1 MSNSKDAVR
10 KILDAVKADKRTS
23 LTAPEGKLVCDAYG
37 IPVPKEGVAKSA
49 AEAAKIATDMGFPVV
64 MKIVSPDILHKTEAG
79 GVMVGVK
86 TAADA
91 EKNYA
96 TILANAK
103 KYKADA
109 KIEGI
114 QVQQM
119 LLGGQEVIIGAVTD
133 GSFGKLVAFG
143 LGGVL
148 VEVLKDITFRLAPA
162 TKEDALSMLDGIQA
176 HEMLKGVRGSDPA
189 NRDAIADI
197 IVNVSKLITDFPE
210 IAEMDLN
217 PVFATKSNAIAADVR
232 IVVDFEPKPPRP
244 RPNHDDIVRQM
255 NRIMKPKS
263 VAVIGA
269 SAENGKIGNSVM
281 KNLINGGYK
290 GEIYPIHPKADEIM
304 GKKVYKSVK
313 DVPGEVDIA
322 VFAIPANFV
331 AGALIECGEKKV
343 VGAIL
348 IPSGYA
354 ETGNIKGQEEIQAI
368 GQKYGIRL
376 MGPNIYGFYY
386 THANLC
392 ATFCTAYDVKGS
404 AALSSQSGGIGMA
417 IIGFSRSAKMGVSA
431 IVGLGNKSDIDED
444 DLLTFFEQD
453 DNTQIIAQHCED
465 LKDGRAF
472 AEVAKRVSKKKPIV
486 VLKAGR
492 TSAGAKAASS
502 HTGALAGNDKIYED
516 VFNQSGV
523 IRARSLRDMLE
534 FARGIPVLPTP
545 KGENVVIITG
555 AGGSGVLLSDAC
567 IDNNLQADD
576 DPAGSRCGVPQVH
589 PAVRRGRQ
597 PGRHHRRRAADHLRQ
612 HRQARARRP
621 AHPFADPR
629 LLAHHR
635 DAADGVCEEHGRGEE
650 RDEGQ
655 GHREADRG
663 LAGRRHRGRGSRR
676 LSLPERHRRL
686 RLLDR
691 NSGRGARRE
700 VQVGARRGPAV
711 SVNSSHSGMRASR
724 GPGMRI
730 PGSRCAR
737 TGMHGNQARFA
748 FQPSRCHRPIQ
759 RRGDGEAGAGRQRI
773 DHEILKSGM
782 PARRP
787 ELQNL
792 DHADHH
798 DGDRCR
804 EQPVPRI
811 GQAEASP
818 TRTKASACSPSW
830 PRSECG
836 RKRGGPSVA
845 KVTAAARS
853 QAMILRMMVIATG

>member
-1 MSNSKDAVR
+1 MSHSKDAVR
-10 KILDAVKADKRTS
+10 KILDAVKADKRSS

-49 AEAAKIATDMGFPVV
+49 AEAVKLASSMGFPVV

-86 TAADA
+86 TAEDV

-162 TKEDALSMLDGIQA
+162 TKQDALSMLDGIQA

-189 NRDAIADI
+189 DRDAIADI
-197 IVNVSKLITDFPE
+197 IVNVSELITDFPE
-210 IAEMDLN
+210 ISEMDLN
-217 PVFATKSNAIAADVR
+217 PVFATKSDAIAADVR
-232 IVVDFEPKPPRP
+232 IVVDFAPAAPRP

-269 SAENGKIGNSVM
+269 SAETGKIGNSVM

-331 AGALIECGEKKV
+331 AAALIECGEKKV

-567 IDNNLQADD
+567 IDNKLSLMTIPPDLDAAFRKFIPPFGAAGNPVDITGGEPPITYVNTVKLGLE
-576 DPAGSRCGVPQVH
+576 DPRIHSLILGYWHTIVTPPMVFAKNMVEVKNAMKAKGIEKPIVASLAGDIEVEE
-589 PAVRRGRQ
+589 
-597 PGRHHRRRAADHLRQ
+597 AADYLYQ
-612 HRQARARRP
+612 NGIVAYAYSTEIP
-621 AHPFADPR
+621 VAVLGAKYKW
-629 LLAHHR
+629 A
-635 DAADGVCEEHGRGEE
+635 
-650 RDEGQ
+650 
-655 GHREADRG
+655 
-663 LAGRRHRGRGSRR
+663 
-676 LSLPERHRRL
+676 
-686 RLLDR
+686 
-691 NSGRGARRE
+691 RGA
-700 VQVGARRGPAV
+700 G
-711 SVNSSHSGMRASR
+711 
-724 GPGMRI
+724 
-730 PGSRCAR
+730 
-737 TGMHGNQARFA
+737 
-748 FQPSRCHRPIQ
+748 
-759 RRGDGEAGAGRQRI
+759 
-773 DHEILKSGM
+773 L
-782 PARRP
+782 
-787 ELQNL
+787 L
-792 DHADHH
+792 
-798 DGDRCR
+798 
-804 EQPVPRI
+804 
-811 GQAEASP
+811 
-818 TRTKASACSPSW
+818 
-830 PRSECG
+830 
-836 RKRGGPSVA
+836 
-845 KVTAAARS
+845 
-853 QAMILRMMVIATG
+853 

>member
-1 MSNSKDAVR
+1 MSHSKDAVR
-10 KILDAVKADKRTS
+10 KILDAVKADKRSS

-49 AEAAKIATDMGFPVV
+49 AEAAKLASGMGFPVV

-86 TAADA
+86 TAEDV

-162 TKEDALSMLDGIQA
+162 TKDDALSMLDGIQA

-197 IVNVSKLITDFPE
+197 IVNVSQLITDFPE
-210 IAEMDLN
+210 ISEMDLN
-217 PVFATKSNAIAADVR
+217 PVFATKADAIAADVR
-232 IVVDFEPKPPRP
+232 IVVDFAPPPPRP

-331 AGALIECGEKKV
+331 AAALTECGEKKV

-354 ETGNIKGQEEIQAI
+354 ETGNMKGQEEIQAI

-567 IDNNLQADD
+567 IDNKLSLMTIPPDLDAAFRKFIPPFGAAGNPVDITGGEPPITYVNTVKLGLE
-576 DPAGSRCGVPQVH
+576 DPRIHSLILGYWHTIVTPPMVFAKNMVEVKNAMKAKGIEKPIVASLAGDIEVEE
-589 PAVRRGRQ
+589 
-597 PGRHHRRRAADHLRQ
+597 AADYLYQ
-612 HRQARARRP
+612 NGIVAYAYSTEIP
-621 AHPFADPR
+621 VAVLGAKYKW
-629 LLAHHR
+629 A
-635 DAADGVCEEHGRGEE
+635 
-650 RDEGQ
+650 
-655 GHREADRG
+655 
-663 LAGRRHRGRGSRR
+663 
-676 LSLPERHRRL
+676 
-686 RLLDR
+686 
-691 NSGRGARRE
+691 RGA
-700 VQVGARRGPAV
+700 G
-711 SVNSSHSGMRASR
+711 
-724 GPGMRI
+724 
-730 PGSRCAR
+730 
-737 TGMHGNQARFA
+737 
-748 FQPSRCHRPIQ
+748 
-759 RRGDGEAGAGRQRI
+759 
-773 DHEILKSGM
+773 L
-782 PARRP
+782 
-787 ELQNL
+787 L
-792 DHADHH
+792 
-798 DGDRCR
+798 
-804 EQPVPRI
+804 
-811 GQAEASP
+811 
-818 TRTKASACSPSW
+818 
-830 PRSECG
+830 
-836 RKRGGPSVA
+836 
-845 KVTAAARS
+845 
-853 QAMILRMMVIATG
+853 

>member
-10 KILDAVKADKRTS
+10 KILDLVKADKRTS

-49 AEAAKIATDMGFPVV
+49 SEAAKIATDMGFPVV

-96 TILANAK
+96 AILANAR
-103 KYKADA
+103 KYKSDA

-114 QVQQM
+114 QIQQM
-119 LLGGQEVIIGAVTD
+119 LLGGQEVIVGAVTD

-162 TKEDALSMLDGIQA
+162 TKQDALSMLDGIQA
-176 HEMLKGVRGSDPA
+176 HEMLKGVRGSEPA

-197 IVNVSKLITDFPE
+197 IVNVSKLVTDFPE

-217 PVFATKSNAIAADVR
+217 PVFATKDNAIAADVR
-232 IVVDFEPKPPRP
+232 IVVDFAPKPPRP

-255 NRIMKPKS
+255 NRIMKPKA

-269 SAENGKIGNSVM
+269 SSENGKIGNSVM

-290 GEIYPIHPKADEIM
+290 GEIYPIHPKADEIL

-322 VFAIPANFV
+322 VFAIPASLV

-354 ETGNIKGQEEIQAI
+354 ETGNVKGQEEIQAI

-386 THANLC
+386 TPANLC

-534 FARGIPVLPTP
+534 FARGLPILPTP

-567 IDNNLQADD
+567 IDNKLSLMTIPPDLDAAFRKFIPPFGAAGNPIDITGGEPPITYVNTVKLGLE
-576 DPAGSRCGVPQVH
+576 DPRIHALILGYWHTIVTPPMVFARNMVEVKNAMKAKGIEKPIVASLAGDIEVEE
-589 PAVRRGRQ
+589 
-597 PGRHHRRRAADHLRQ
+597 AADYLYQ
-612 HRQARARRP
+612 NGIVAYPYTTEIPVAVLG
-621 AHPFADPR
+621 AKYKWA
-629 LLAHHR
+629 
-635 DAADGVCEEHGRGEE
+635 
-650 RDEGQ
+650 
-655 GHREADRG
+655 
-663 LAGRRHRGRGSRR
+663 
-676 LSLPERHRRL
+676 
-686 RLLDR
+686 
-691 NSGRGARRE
+691 RGA
-700 VQVGARRGPAV
+700 G
-711 SVNSSHSGMRASR
+711 
-724 GPGMRI
+724 
-730 PGSRCAR
+730 
-737 TGMHGNQARFA
+737 
-748 FQPSRCHRPIQ
+748 
-759 RRGDGEAGAGRQRI
+759 
-773 DHEILKSGM
+773 L
-782 PARRP
+782 
-787 ELQNL
+787 L
-792 DHADHH
+792 
-798 DGDRCR
+798 
-804 EQPVPRI
+804 
-811 GQAEASP
+811 
-818 TRTKASACSPSW
+818 
-830 PRSECG
+830 
-836 RKRGGPSVA
+836 
-845 KVTAAARS
+845 
-853 QAMILRMMVIATG
+853 

>member
-1 MSNSKDAVR
+1 MSSPKDAVR
-10 KILDAVKADKRTS
+10 QILDRVKADRRS
-23 LTAPEGKLVCDAYG
+23 GLTAPEGKLVCDAYG
-37 IPVPKEGVAKSA
+37 IAVPKEGVAKSA
-49 AEAAKIATDMGFPVV
+49 GEAARIATGMGFPVV

-79 GVMVGVK
+79 GVMVGVQ
-86 TAADA
+86 TAADV
-91 EKNYA
+91 ERNYE
-96 TILANAK
+96 TILANAR
-103 KYKADA
+103 KYKSDA
-109 KIEGI
+109 RIEGI

-119 LLGGQEVIIGAVTD
+119 LLGGQEVIVGAVTD

-197 IVNVSKLITDFPE
+197 IVNVSRLITDFPE

-217 PVFATKSNAIAADVR
+217 PVFATRTNAIAADVR
-232 IVVDFEPKPPRP
+232 IVVDFAPKPPRP
-244 RPNHDDIVRQM
+244 RPAHDDIVRQM
-255 NRIMKPKS
+255 NRIMKPKA

-281 KNLINGGYK
+281 KNLINGGYR

-313 DVPGEVDIA
+313 DVPGEIDIA
-322 VFAIPANFV
+322 VFAIPASLV
-331 AGALIECGEKKV
+331 APALVECGEKKIT
-343 VGAIL
+343 GAIL

-453 DNTQIIAQHCED
+453 DNTHIIAQHCED

-472 AEVAKRVSKKKPIV
+472 AEVARRVSRKKPVV

-502 HTGALAGNDKIYED
+502 HTGALAGDDKIYED

-567 IDNNLQADD
+567 VDNKLSLMTIPPDLDAAFRKFIPPFGAAGNPVDITGGEPPITYVNTVKLGLE
-576 DPAGSRCGVPQVH
+576 DPRIHALILGYWHTIVTPPMVFAKNMVEVKNAMKAKGIEKPIVASLAGDIEVEE
-589 PAVRRGRQ
+589 
-597 PGRHHRRRAADHLRQ
+597 AADYLYQ
-612 HRQARARRP
+612 NGIVAYAYSTEIP
-621 AHPFADPR
+621 VAVLGAKYKW
-629 LLAHHR
+629 A
-635 DAADGVCEEHGRGEE
+635 
-650 RDEGQ
+650 
-655 GHREADRG
+655 
-663 LAGRRHRGRGSRR
+663 
-676 LSLPERHRRL
+676 
-686 RLLDR
+686 
-691 NSGRGARRE
+691 RGA
-700 VQVGARRGPAV
+700 G
-711 SVNSSHSGMRASR
+711 
-724 GPGMRI
+724 
-730 PGSRCAR
+730 
-737 TGMHGNQARFA
+737 
-748 FQPSRCHRPIQ
+748 
-759 RRGDGEAGAGRQRI
+759 
-773 DHEILKSGM
+773 L
-782 PARRP
+782 
-787 ELQNL
+787 L
-792 DHADHH
+792 
-798 DGDRCR
+798 
-804 EQPVPRI
+804 
-811 GQAEASP
+811 
-818 TRTKASACSPSW
+818 
-830 PRSECG
+830 
-836 RKRGGPSVA
+836 
-845 KVTAAARS
+845 
-853 QAMILRMMVIATG
+853 